1 MIDIMLSGVRCTLL
15 VVLVLCENVLGMSSL
30 ACVMQWLVSGEKGIS
45 RQNGIQLLRI
55 RICAGQRN

>member
-1 MIDIMLSGVRCTLL
+1 MHFISSIS
-15 VVLVLCENVLGMSSL
+15 LCENVLGMSSL